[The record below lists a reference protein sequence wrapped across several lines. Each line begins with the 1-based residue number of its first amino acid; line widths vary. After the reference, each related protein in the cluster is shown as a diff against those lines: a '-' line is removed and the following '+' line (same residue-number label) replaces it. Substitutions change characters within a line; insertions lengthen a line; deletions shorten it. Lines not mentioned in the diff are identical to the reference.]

1 TLVISSRKMQL
12 KAQCLRG
19 LFSLTLVL
27 LLHSWFVTNV
37 NAYPVQLINPWII
50 GPLQIL
56 RKGCNAYGLSVYHEH
71 MRPDRNEYI
80 NIIWENMRKEDEFN
94 FELLNNSIV
103 TNYGL
108 LYDYDSIMHYSM
120 TAFSTNR
127 SLPTIIPKIISI
139 FEYNIKNIVSTNK
152 LKEEPLNKPK
162 KQKKLPKRKKFQ
174 DTTVVKTKINHK
186 CKHYK

>member
-1 TLVISSRKMQL
+1 MQL

-56 RKGCNAYGLSVYHEH
+56 RKHSGHSIHEILHTLGVYHEH
-71 MRPDRNEYI
+71 MRPDRDEYI

-108 LYDYDSIMHYSM
+108 LYDYDSTMHYSM
-120 TAFSTNR
+120 IAFSTNR
-127 SLPTIIPKIISI
+127 SLPTIIPK
-139 FEYNIKNIVSTNK
+139 KNIASAYGAPAPMR
-152 LKEEPLNKPK
+152 LFLLGEA
-162 KQKKLPKRKKFQ
+162 RKGENASQRIELEGKGE
-174 DTTVVKTKINHK
+174 
-186 CKHYK
+186 CEGG